1 MVRTVHDPCPTP
13 RPAGPT
19 KGASSGGGCG
29 EAGLRWA
36 PRPGPAVTLRPRRS
50 PVASGGRSRL
60 AGPCGEDRD
69 YLHNA
74 SLQGTHLH
82 VPLTVPGGGGKHAG
96 GLRGCHAFRGGLSRH
111 LRPPC
116 RTQPSHPLCVYLG
129 TLPPHAHCQGGA
141 GRSTDGDTHTQAHA
155 HRGRERSPA
164 DAPEPPAGIRGT
176 LRPSAASSAA
186 YTLGPAPLR
195 RVGAVGDPP
204 SPRPRPTPSPSAHP
218 APAPASSPLPLPAP
232 TLPRPLFL
240 SQPRLPPHPAPQR
253 PHPCRCPVCPLPS
266 LLCRRPPVRF
276 RSVLCAASPDSPRTP
291 GSPGAS
297 SFVSAPR
304 PPPAAPLAPH
314 SPPQPWR
321 GRRELAL
328 LAQRRE
334 PRRGP
339 PRAGSFFSLP
349 TRARAAPAAAIA
361 APASAGDWRPSA
373 PGTPPRLPWPPVPL
387 GPAPPG

>member
-1 MVRTVHDPCPTP
+1 MP
-13 RPAGPT
+13 
-19 KGASSGGGCG
+19 SI
-29 EAGLRWA
+29 
-36 PRPGPAVTLRPRRS
+36 
-50 PVASGGRSRL
+50 
-60 AGPCGEDRD
+60 
-69 YLHNA
+69 
-74 SLQGTHLH
+74 
-82 VPLTVPGGGGKHAG
+82 
-96 GLRGCHAFRGGLSRH
+96 RGGGLSRH
-111 LRPPC
+111 LHPPC
-116 RTQPSHPLCVYLG
+116 RTRPSHHLCVYLG
-129 TLPPHAHCQGGA
+129 TPPPHAHCQGGA

-164 DAPEPPAGIRGT
+164 DAPEPPAGNPHDPPA
-176 LRPSAASSAA
+176 LRRV
-186 YTLGPAPLR
+186 LGRSHTRPAPLR

-204 SPRPRPTPSPSAHP
+204 SPWPRPTPSPP
-218 APAPASSPLPLPAP
+218 APPRHLPPLPSLSRRPP
-232 TLPRPLFL
+232 SPRPLFL
-240 SQPRLPPHPAPQR
+240 SRPRLPPHPAPQR
-253 PHPCRCPVCPLPS
+253 PHPCRYPVCPLPS

-349 TRARAAPAAAIA
+349 TRARCSCCCHRRSRLCWGLETLRARHPVAPPLA
-361 APASAGDWRPSA
+361 ASAPRTGRSGVA
-373 PGTPPRLPWPPVPL
+373 GRAGTGGSGKTERGWSPAESCWHLRLPAC
-387 GPAPPG
+387 GRKG